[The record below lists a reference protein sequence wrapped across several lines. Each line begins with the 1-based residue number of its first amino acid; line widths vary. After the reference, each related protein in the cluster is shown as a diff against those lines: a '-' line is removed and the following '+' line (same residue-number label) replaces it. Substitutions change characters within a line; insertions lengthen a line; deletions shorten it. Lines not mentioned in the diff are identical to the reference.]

1 MNFGTALRQTYAG
14 AWRFLVAIPIL
25 AAAIIGV
32 EGLQHVVEWRT
43 GFYASFAGMKA
54 AGHHPAR
61 MIAGSL
67 KLGWI
72 LVLGYWT
79 ARFIVSRS
87 PKDAMAFDRSAMRR
101 YAAFFVFSASL
112 GLLIIF
118 GGDLF
123 HLAGVDR
130 RIAATGMIVFTFAT
144 FPISLILV
152 PWAVGA
158 ALGDPRATLR
168 SSFRRAWGSIFWGLA
183 LTILAPL
190 PLMAAHYALGY
201 GAVGRAPWL
210 AISMLTLDALLVAF
224 LGIVINVSQVVLAE
238 RMAERAGETLAIS
251 PA

>member
-1 MNFGTALRQTYAG
+1 MNFGAALRQTYAG
-14 AWRFLVAIPIL
+14 AWGFLVAIPIL
-25 AAAIIGV
+25 AAAVIGV

-54 AGHHPAR
+54 AGHDPAR

-67 KLGWI
+67 KVGWI

-79 ARFIVSRS
+79 ARFIVTRS
-87 PKDAMAFDRSAMRR
+87 PKHTVAFDRIAVRR
-101 YAAFFVFSASL
+101 YAAVFLLSASL
-112 GLLIIF
+112 GLLTIF

-130 RIAATGMIVFTFAT
+130 RIAATGMMIFTIAT

-168 SSFRRAWGSIFWGLA
+168 SSFRRAWGSIFWGLG

-210 AISMLTLDALLVAF
+210 AISMLTIDALLVAF
-224 LGIVINVSQVVLAE
+224 LGVVINVCQVVLAE
-238 RMAERAGETLAIS
+238 RMAERAGETLSIS